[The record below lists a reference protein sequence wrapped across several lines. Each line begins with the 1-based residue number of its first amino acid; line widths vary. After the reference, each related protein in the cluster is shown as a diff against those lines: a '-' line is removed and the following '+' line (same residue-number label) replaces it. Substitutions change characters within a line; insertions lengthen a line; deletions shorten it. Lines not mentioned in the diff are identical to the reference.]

1 MNKETTLL
9 EFTVMKNS
17 VIPELERAI
26 LSKHNINL
34 LGLRGQA
41 KKHALARLKVNLLD
55 EYISVVEGSEI
66 NDDPLN
72 PISICH

>member
-26 LSKHNINL
+26 LSSHNINL

-41 KKHALARLKVNLLD
+41 KKQLW
-55 EYISVVEGSEI
+55 
-66 NDDPLN
+66 
-72 PISICH
+72 